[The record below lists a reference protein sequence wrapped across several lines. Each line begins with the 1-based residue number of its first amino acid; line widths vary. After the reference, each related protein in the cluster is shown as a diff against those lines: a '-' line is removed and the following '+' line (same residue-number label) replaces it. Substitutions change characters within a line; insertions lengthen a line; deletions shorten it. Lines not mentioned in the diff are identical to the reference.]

1 MFVNLGGIMAV
12 SANNM
17 SNAFLKTYLSEV
29 SSKDGKPVTN
39 TSSAVEQEKLVQ
51 KFAFQMVLQQM
62 MDSMGNSMM
71 SDLVS
76 SALTGGTSNGL
87 DSSLNLMS
95 SLNNNV
101 RNSNIFGA
109 NLNSTNFSQNSKLNM
124 LGIASSKYE
133 SNLNPG
139 AISDNPGDYG
149 GKSYGAWQFSSKTGS
164 LNAFLSSLASTNS
177 QYYTQLT
184 QAKAK
189 DGNSFGANFDAAWTS
204 IAKTNGTEFLK
215 LQQQYIGQAYYSKA
229 ADTLKTKYGFDINTR
244 SAAMKESLWSTVV
257 QHGVSGAVDIFSK
270 LNLNGNDKSI
280 ISGLYDERKKV
291 DVYFKS
297 SSESVRASVYNRFT
311 REKADMLS
319 MLGQG

>member
-1 MFVNLGGIMAV
+1 MPV

-76 SALTGGTSNGL
+76 SALTGDTSNSSS
-87 DSSLNLMS
+87 SSLNLMG
-95 SLNNNV
+95 SLNNNI
-101 RNSNIFGA
+101 RNSNIYGS
-109 NLNSTNFSQNSKLNM
+109 NLNSTNLNSKLNM
-124 LGIASSKYE
+124 LGIAASKYE

-164 LNAFLSSLASTNS
+164 LNGFLSSLSSTNNK
-177 QYYTQLT
+177 YYAQLT

-189 DGNSFGANFDAAWTS
+189 DGNSFGSNFDAAWTS
-204 IAKTNGTEFLK
+204 IAKADGTEFLK

-257 QHGVSGAVDIFSK
+257 QHGVSGAVGIFSK
-270 LNLNGNDKSI
+270 LNLNGSDKSI
-280 ISGLYDERKKV
+280 ISSLYDERKKV

-311 REKADMLS
+311 REKTDMLN